1 LYEEEKPRTKALL
14 FRFFSKLLDDFDAD
28 LEMKRVLG
36 TALEMTRVSLG
47 LVDKF
52 ADGIIARRIIELG
65 KAGERN
71 PDILCEGALKALR
84 GHLFGD

>member
-1 LYEEEKPRTKALL
+1 MSITTY
-14 FRFFSKLLDDFDAD
+14 LDDFDAD

-71 PDILCEGALKALR
+71 PDILCEEVLKDIRRPQQWAASEAARSSVLT
-84 GHLFGD
+84 DPK

>member
-1 LYEEEKPRTKALL
+1 MSITTY
-14 FRFFSKLLDDFDAD
+14 LDDLDAD

-36 TALEMTRVSLG
+36 TALEMARVSLG

-71 PDILCEGALKALR
+71 PDVLCEGALKTLR